1 MEDRAMKFLPFHKN
15 RIIIKKFNNIPKDS
29 EVALLA
35 FEGKIR
41 NQIIE
46 QFNNNFI
53 AQGNHIENGGK
64 SSTKNILTLIGS
76 SAGSLGLAG
85 ATSGQLFM
93 ATANPATLMTLGN
106 GVGSAVMGAGGI
118 VAQAPFIPVA
128 GALMPVVAPLIA
140 FQAISTITIMN
151 EFKIVNKKL
160 DDIKNLI
167 DRNIQRDEATNIG
180 IIISAFG
187 RLEDIENQFSIS
199 NQFTND
205 MLIRLALLEDSVNP
219 LFERYNYLFASQ
231 AINKNSTKDDF
242 RFKKMD
248 AYLSIMTSI
257 LDMRIGLLRLKVNI
271 QEDTGYMYDAAIR
284 FREKI
289 SFYDQLWTKIQSNS
303 SEIQSISVEMDE
315 TIEAMNWWQKNMP
328 SWLFGK
334 RKERIKLETKS
345 FEFSQES
352 KNYKKL
358 LDEKIV
364 QAKELG
370 GVVKNSFTK
379 NSMNLIYWKDEMGEH
394 SYYTNDLLIK

>member
-1 MEDRAMKFLPFHKN
+1 MKFLPFHKN